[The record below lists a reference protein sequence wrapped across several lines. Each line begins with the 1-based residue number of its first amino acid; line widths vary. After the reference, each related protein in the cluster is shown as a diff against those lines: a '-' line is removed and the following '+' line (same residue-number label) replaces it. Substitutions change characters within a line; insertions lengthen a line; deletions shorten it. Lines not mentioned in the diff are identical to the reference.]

1 LSPFVRDPE
10 VEAAASTQVLG
21 LLCLGLLGWLGSSR
35 RASPEVQLALFSS
48 SGVRPDGKPW
58 LLPVWTGRDA
68 TRCAMGLC
76 RRCRMA

>member
-1 LSPFVRDPE
+1 M
-10 VEAAASTQVLG
+10 
-21 LLCLGLLGWLGSSR
+21 GLLGWLGSSR

-68 TRCAMGLC
+68 TRCAMLGWALPDGALEP
-76 RRCRMA
+76 RPQGSAAQAPG